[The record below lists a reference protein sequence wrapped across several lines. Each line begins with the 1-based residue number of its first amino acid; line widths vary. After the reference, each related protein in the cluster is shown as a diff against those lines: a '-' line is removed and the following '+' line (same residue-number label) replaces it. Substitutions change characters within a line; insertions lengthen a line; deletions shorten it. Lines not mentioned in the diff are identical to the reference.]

1 MKNILHRLARALVFN
16 QLKKIK
22 IGHIAIIEGSNKF
35 SFGKKDKLNVTVTV
49 HDPRFYGALAFGGS
63 IGVSEAFMQKFWSA
77 SDLTKLIRIMA
88 INQNTMDQ
96 LEGLFNIFL
105 KPILKCL
112 HYLNQNSVKGSE
124 INISKHYDLG
134 NDFFSLFL
142 DSTMM
147 YSSAVFKNPH
157 DSLYKG
163 SIHKLETICQGLELT
178 SQDHII
184 EIGSGWGGFAIYA
197 AQHYGCKVTTTTISK
212 EQYKYVRQKIKDLK
226 LSHKIN
232 VLFSDYRHL
241 KGQYDKLVSIEMLE
255 AVGYQY
261 YDTYF
266 KVCSN
271 LLKPQG
277 LAVIQTITITDQ
289 RYEKAKRS
297 VDFIQRYIFPGSCIP
312 SITALQNSMTQSSD
326 LKIYSIHDIG
336 AHYARTLALWR
347 EGFFKRLKDIKA
359 LGFDDAFIRMW
370 HFYFSYCE
378 GGFQEKVI
386 SDIHLKLVKPG
397 YRSNAK

>member
-1 MKNILHRLARALVFN
+1 MKNFLHQLARALVFN

-22 IGHIAIIEGSNKF
+22 TGQITIIEGSQKF

-63 IGVSEAFMQKFWSA
+63 IGVSEAFMQKFWSV

-96 LEGLFNIFL
+96 LEGLFNMFL

-124 INISKHYDLG
+124 INIAKHYDLG
-134 NDFFSLFL
+134 NEFFSLFL

-157 DSLYKG
+157 DSLYQG

-197 AQHYGCKVTTTTISK
+197 ARHYGCKVTTTTISK
-212 EQYKYVRQKIKDLK
+212 EQYKYLKQKIKDLK
-226 LSHKIN
+226 LSHKIT
-232 VLFSDYRHL
+232 VLLSDYRYL
-241 KGQYDKLVSIEMLE
+241 NGQYDKLVSIEMLE

-261 YDTYF
+261 YETYF
-266 KVCSN
+266 KVCAS

-347 EGFFKRLKDIKA
+347 EGLFKNLKDIKA

-378 GGFQEKVI
+378 GGFEEKVI

-397 YRSNAK
+397 YRTKY

>member
-1 MKNILHRLARALVFN
+1 MKNILHRLARALIFN
-16 QLKKIK
+16 QLRKIK
-22 IGHIAIIEGSNKF
+22 IGHIAIIEGPEKF
-35 SFGKKDKLNVTVTV
+35 SFGKKGTLNVILTI

-63 IGVSEAFMQKFWSA
+63 IGVSEAFMQKFWTV

-88 INQNTMDQ
+88 INQNTMDR
-96 LEGLFNIFL
+96 LEGVFNLFL
-105 KPILKCL
+105 KPLLKFL
-112 HYLNQNSVKGSE
+112 HYLNQNSVKGSQV
-124 INISKHYDLG
+124 NISKHYDLG

-147 YSSAVFKNPH
+147 YSSAVFRSPH

-197 AQHYGCKVTTTTISK
+197 AQNFGCKVTTTTISK
-212 EQYKYVRQKIKDLK
+212 EQYKFVKQKIKDLK
-226 LSHKIN
+226 LSHKIR

-261 YDTYF
+261 YDIYF
-266 KVCSN
+266 NVCSQ
-271 LLKPQG
+271 LLKPHG
-277 LAVIQTITITDQ
+277 LAFIQTITIADQ
-289 RYEKAKRS
+289 RYEKSKRS

-312 SITALQNSMTQSSD
+312 SITALQNS
-326 LKIYSIHDIG
+326 
-336 AHYARTLALWR
+336 
-347 EGFFKRLKDIKA
+347 
-359 LGFDDAFIRMW
+359 
-370 HFYFSYCE
+370 
-378 GGFQEKVI
+378 I
-386 SDIHLKLVKPG
+386 SK
-397 YRSNAK
+397 

>member
-1 MKNILHRLARALVFN
+1 MKNLLHRLARALVFN

-22 IGHIAIIEGSNKF
+22 IGHIVIIEGGNKF
-35 SFGKKDKLNVTVTV
+35 SFGKNNKLNVTVTV

-147 YSSAVFKNPH
+147 YSSAVFKNPD

>member
-1 MKNILHRLARALVFN
+1 MKNLLHQLARALVFN

-22 IGHIAIIEGSNKF
+22 TGQITIIERSQKF

-49 HDPRFYGALAFGGS
+49 HDPRFFGALAFGGS
-63 IGVSEAFMQKFWSA
+63 IGVSEAFMQKFWSV

-96 LEGLFNIFL
+96 LEGLFNMFL

-157 DSLYKG
+157 DSLYQG

-178 SQDHII
+178 SQDHVI

-197 AQHYGCKVTTTTISK
+197 AKHYGCKVTTTTISK
-212 EQYKYVRQKIKDLK
+212 EQYKYVKQKIKDLK
-226 LSHKIN
+226 LSHKIT

-261 YDTYF
+261 YETYF
-266 KVCSN
+266 KVCAS

-336 AHYARTLALWR
+336 THYARTLALWR
-347 EGFFKRLKDIKA
+347 EGLFKNLKDIKA

-378 GGFQEKVI
+378 GGFEEKVI

-397 YRSNAK
+397 YRTKY

>member
-16 QLKKIK
+16 QLNKIK
-22 IGHIAIIEGSNKF
+22 IGHIVIIEGNNKF

-63 IGVSEAFMQKFWSA
+63 IGVSEAFMQKFWST

-163 SIHKLETICQGLELT
+163 SIHKLEIICQGLELT

-197 AQHYGCKVTTTTISK
+197 AQQYGCKVTTTTISK
-212 EQYKYVRQKIKDLK
+212 EQYKYVKQKIKDLK
-226 LSHKIN
+226 LSHKITI
-232 VLFSDYRHL
+232 LFSDYRHL

-336 AHYARTLALWR
+336 THYARTLALWR
-347 EGFFKRLKDIKA
+347 KEFFKNLLDIKG

>member
-1 MKNILHRLARALVFN
+1 MKNLLHQLARALVFN

-22 IGHIAIIEGSNKF
+22 TGQITIIEGSQKF
-35 SFGKKDKLNVTVTV
+35 YFGKKDKLNVTVTV
-49 HDPRFYGALAFGGS
+49 HDPRFFGALAFGGS
-63 IGVSEAFMQKFWSA
+63 IGVSEAFMQKFWSV

-96 LEGLFNIFL
+96 LEGLFNMFL

-147 YSSAVFKNPH
+147 YSSAVFKTPH
-157 DSLYKG
+157 DSLYQG

-197 AQHYGCKVTTTTISK
+197 AKHYGCKVTTTTISK
-212 EQYKYVRQKIKDLK
+212 EQYKYVSQKIKDLK
-226 LSHKIN
+226 LSHKIT
-232 VLFSDYRHL
+232 VLFCDYRHL

-261 YDTYF
+261 YETYF
-266 KVCSN
+266 KVCAS

-336 AHYARTLALWR
+336 THYARTLALWR
-347 EGFFKRLKDIKA
+347 ERLFKNLNDIKA

-378 GGFQEKVI
+378 GGFEEKVI

-397 YRSNAK
+397 YRTKY

>member
-1 MKNILHRLARALVFN
+1 MKNILYRLARALVFN
-16 QLKKIK
+16 QLNKIK
-22 IGHIAIIEGSNKF
+22 IGHIVIIEGNNKF

-197 AQHYGCKVTTTTISK
+197 AQQYGCKVTTTTISK

-226 LSHKIN
+226 LSHKIT

-266 KVCSN
+266 KVCAS

-277 LAVIQTITITDQ
+277 LAVIQTITIADQ

-312 SITALQNSMTQSSD
+312 SITALQNSVTQSSD
-326 LKIYSIHDIG
+326 LKIYNIHDIG
-336 AHYARTLALWR
+336 THYARTLALWR

-378 GGFQEKVI
+378 GGFHEKVI

-397 YRSNAK
+397 YRTNTK

>member
-16 QLKKIK
+16 QLNKIK
-22 IGHIAIIEGSNKF
+22 IGHIVIIEGDNKF

-96 LEGLFNIFL
+96 LEGLFNIFI

-134 NDFFSLFL
+134 TEFFSLFL

-147 YSSAVFKNPH
+147 YSSAVFKNPQ

-163 SIHKLETICQGLELT
+163 SIHKLETICQSLELT
-178 SQDHII
+178 SQDHIV

-226 LSHKIN
+226 LSHKIT
-232 VLFSDYRHL
+232 VLLSDYRHL

-261 YDTYF
+261 YETYF
-266 KVCSN
+266 KVCAN

-277 LAVIQTITITDQ
+277 LAVIQTITIADQ
-289 RYEKAKRS
+289 RYEKAKCS

-326 LKIYSIHDIG
+326 LRIYSIHDIG
-336 AHYARTLALWR
+336 IHYARTLALWR
-347 EGFFKRLKDIKA
+347 EAFFKRLKDIKV

-397 YRSNAK
+397 YRTNTK

>member
-16 QLKKIK
+16 QLRKIK
-22 IGHIAIIEGSNKF
+22 IGHIAIIEGPKKF
-35 SFGKKDKLNVTVTV
+35 SFGKKGKLNITLTV

-63 IGVSEAFMQKFWSA
+63 IGVSEAFMQKFWTV

-88 INQNTMDQ
+88 INQNTMDR
-96 LEGLFNIFL
+96 LEGLFNLFL
-105 KPILKCL
+105 KPLLKYL
-112 HYLNQNSVKGSE
+112 HYLNQNSVKGSQ

-147 YSSAVFKNPH
+147 YSSAVFRNPQ

-197 AQHYGCKVTTTTISK
+197 AQNFGCKVTTTTISK
-212 EQYKYVRQKIKDLK
+212 EQYKYVKQKIKDSR
-226 LSHKIN
+226 LSHKIT

-266 KVCSN
+266 NVCSQ
-271 LLKPQG
+271 LLKPHG
-277 LAVIQTITITDQ
+277 LAFIQTITIADQ
-289 RYEKAKRS
+289 RYEKSKRS

-312 SITALQNSMTQSSD
+312 SITALQNSISKSSD
-326 LKIYSIHDIG
+326 LKIYGIQDIG
-336 AHYARTLALWR
+336 EHYAK
-347 EGFFKRLKDIKA
+347 KRLVS
-359 LGFDDAFIRMW
+359 R
-370 HFYFSYCE
+370 
-378 GGFQEKVI
+378 
-386 SDIHLKLVKPG
+386 
-397 YRSNAK
+397 

>member
-1 MKNILHRLARALVFN
+1 MKNLLHRLARALVFN

-22 IGHIAIIEGSNKF
+22 IGHIVIIEGGNKF
-35 SFGKKDKLNVTVTV
+35 SFGKNNKLNVTVTV

-261 YDTYF
+261 YETYF
-266 KVCSN
+266 KVCAN

-312 SITALQNSMTQSSD
+312 SITALQNSVTQSSD